1 MSNARLALQSHDL
14 VSHCCDRYASR
25 TVAASGL
32 YRSRPLIMLR
42 ISAGRSEGSSPFM
55 MGDVKIW
62 EKREEKWAVGTS
74 EIEMVGRGG
83 FAVFAVV

>member
-1 MSNARLALQSHDL
+1 
-14 VSHCCDRYASR
+14 
-25 TVAASGL
+25 
-32 YRSRPLIMLR
+32 MLR